1 MRATALHEDSQ
12 ISALLALLAALLTF
26 AGLLTS
32 YRPSTALLGAALV
45 YVLVLRSATRRLQVQ
60 PTAALLATVLITGAL
75 FTGVLAFGWRRAKR
89 GQR

>member
-12 ISALLALLAALLTF
+12 ISAMLAMLAALLVF
-26 AGLLTS
+26 AALATS
-32 YRPSTALLGAALV
+32 CSLSTALMGAALA

-60 PTAALLATVLITGAL
+60 PSAALLATVLIAGAL
-75 FTGVLAFGWRRAKR
+75 LTGVLALGWRRAKR